1 MAVAFL
7 SKKDPHISKP
17 VLLQKY
23 SLSLEMEDDSK
34 PQLLN
39 FLKVVQIMLGERGE
53 KQSELKIRNKETLSF
68 REGYIRSE
76 AAAF

>member
-1 MAVAFL
+1 
-7 SKKDPHISKP
+7 
-17 VLLQKY
+17 
-23 SLSLEMEDDSK
+23 MEDDSK

-53 KQSELKIRNKETLSF
+53 KQSELKISNKETLSF
-68 REGYIRSE
+68 RAGYIRSE

>member
-1 MAVAFL
+1 M
-7 SKKDPHISKP
+7 
-17 VLLQKY
+17 LLQKY
-23 SLSLEMEDDSK
+23 SFSLEKEDDSK

-53 KQSELKIRNKETLSF
+53 KQSELKISNKETLSF

>member
-1 MAVAFL
+1 M
-7 SKKDPHISKP
+7 
-17 VLLQKY
+17 LLHKY
-23 SLSLEMEDDSK
+23 SLRLEMEDDSK

-53 KQSELKIRNKETLSF
+53 KQSELKISNKETLSF
-68 REGYIRSE
+68 RQGYIRSE